1 MNTQFTVQKG
11 KLDLEAPTLNPNALY
26 VVDFSKV
33 DSVND
38 LVLILAS
45 MQISFSP
52 LHPHFNQVER
62 FLNLENPIIPA
73 GQNVQPAVKETVLPK
88 LKKVK

>member
-1 MNTQFTVQKG
+1 MNTPFKVLKG
-11 KLDLEAPTLNPNALY
+11 TLDGSTSEINPNALY
-26 VVDFSKV
+26 VVDFTKV
-33 DSVND
+33 ESVND

-73 GQNVQPAVKETVLPK
+73 GQNVQPVVKETVLPK